1 MNSNG
6 FPDEIHFKALHRL
19 FTIRQISIIFHFY
32 KIIAYD
38 SNFF

>member
-19 FTIRQISIIFHFY
+19 FTIRQISIIFFY
-32 KIIAYD
+32 KIIAYN